1 MSFAASY
8 REVIKINEQVVYP
21 TSTAC
26 LEGSGLNDIFHW
38 YAHPTTLLVSAKF
51 CRTFIWVT
59 DKGKKGSGISKDL
72 HLALKFSRNV
82 ANKIRNNTSPKI
94 EPWGHPLALSAIQM
108 FGHLKS
114 FFEAYQKENFWID
127 ITKNLRSHKNVIWK
141 LVPHAKPYQKY

>member
-8 REVIKINEQVVYP
+8 REVIKINERVVYP

-38 YAHPTTLLVSAKF
+38 YAHPTTHLVSAKF

-59 DKGKKGSGISKDL
+59 DKRKREVSLAKIFTL
-72 HLALKFSRNV
+72 HSNLAGMSLI
-82 ANKIRNNTSPKI
+82 KIRNNRSPKI
-94 EPWGHPLALSAIQM
+94 EPWGDLLALSAIQM
-108 FGHLKS
+108 LGHLKS

-141 LVPHAKPYQKY
+141 LVPHAKPYQKS